1 MSEAIMKKAAEELLK
16 IADEIEQEAATVTQF
31 VCESCNHTASLASIN
46 AKRKT
51 AAQEVG
57 ENVTVSDITVNDKI
71 QCPACD
77 GVMAYKA
84 TEASEAYYFD
94 PEKKADD
101 KPGETEDEKAEKEE
115 DKKAAGHSEETETP
129 EDEAKETLDV
139 QKKERAQG
147 KHASIDYDS
156 LKRYTK

>member
-16 IADEIEQEAATVTQF
+16 IAEEIEQEAATVTHF
-31 VCESCNHTASLASIN
+31 VCETCNHTASLASIN

-94 PEKKADD
+94 PDKKAE
-101 KPGETEDEKAEKEE
+101 ETVKEEKEEKEEKEATKHDEKAPGHEKLETKEE
-115 DKKAAGHSEETETP
+115 KAIEEKAFKT
-129 EDEAKETLDV
+129 
-139 QKKERAQG
+139 
-147 KHASIDYDS
+147 ASIDYDS